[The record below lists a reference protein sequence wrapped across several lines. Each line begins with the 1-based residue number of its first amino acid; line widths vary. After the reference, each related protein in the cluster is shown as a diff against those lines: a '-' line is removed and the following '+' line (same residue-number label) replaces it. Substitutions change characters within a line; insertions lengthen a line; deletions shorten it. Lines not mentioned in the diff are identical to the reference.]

1 MALRIVAIALAVVAV
16 AFPAAVLRASD
27 APATPLA
34 YPPAPKGTVVTD
46 YFGTSVA
53 DPYRWMEDVDSPQTR
68 TWVGAERSLTES
80 YLAAIPSRARIHT
93 ELTRLW
99 NYEKMSVP
107 FHRGP
112 LYFTFRNAG
121 LQNQAVLY
129 VSQGVDGT
137 PRVLLDPN
145 TLSLDG
151 TVALAGTAVS
161 LDGRYLAY
169 ATQNAGSDWQTWR
182 VRDITS
188 GRDLPDRIEWSRYS
202 GASWTHDNKG
212 FYYGAYDRPPAGTE
226 LRAAAL
232 NQKIC
237 YHALGTT
244 QARDATVYRR
254 YDHPDWIFGADVTQD
269 GRYLVIQASSGSDK
283 YVRVFYRDLRKASN
297 PIVGLIP
304 TSRSLYSFV
313 DSVGPRFYFQTDR
326 DAPHQRLIAIS
337 LSQPREIVS
346 VIPAGPYALTNV
358 TSVGG
363 VFFAQYL
370 RDAHSVVDVFD
381 QHGKK
386 LRSVELPGIG
396 TADGFDGYR
405 RDRETYFRFFGYTTP
420 TAIYR
425 YEIATGAT
433 TLVQRV
439 TVAFDPAEYVT
450 EQIFATSKD
459 GTRVPIFL
467 SYRKG
472 TPRDGSAPTI
482 LYGYGGFDIPITP
495 YFSPSIAEWLSLG
508 GVYAQATLRGGSEYG
523 EDWHHAGMLSKKQNV
538 FDDFIAA
545 AQYLIAQK
553 VTSTPYLAIRG
564 ESNGGL
570 LVGAVE
576 VQRPGLFAAALPG
589 VGVMDMLRFDQFT
602 AGKFWVSEY
611 GSATASKEQFQALY
625 AYSPVQNIKPGTAY
639 PPTFISTADHDDRVY
654 PAHSFKFAATM
665 QAAQAGAAP
674 ILLRGETNAGHGGGK
689 PTSKIIDEEADTYAF
704 LTQALHM
711 TLPPQ

>member
-1 MALRIVAIALAVVAV
+1 MDVRIVGLVLAVVAV
-16 AFPAAVLRASD
+16 AFPAAGLRAND

-46 YFGTSVA
+46 YFGTEVA
-53 DPYRWMEDVDSPQTR
+53 DPYRWMEDVDSPATR
-68 TWVGAERSLTES
+68 AWVEAERSLTES
-80 YLAAIPSRARIHT
+80 YLAAIPSRVRIRT

-99 NYEKMSVP
+99 NYEKVSVP

-112 LYFTFRNAG
+112 LYFTFRNSG
-121 LQNQAVLY
+121 LQNQSVLY
-129 VSQGVDGT
+129 ISQGVDGT

-151 TVALAGTAVS
+151 TVALAGTTVS
-161 LDGRYLAY
+161 NDGRYLAY
-169 ATQNAGSDWQTWR
+169 AKQTSGSDWQEWR
-182 VRDITS
+182 VRDIAS
-188 GRDLPDRIEWSRYS
+188 GRDLPDRISWSRYS
-202 GASWTHDNKG
+202 SAAWTNDSKG
-212 FYYGAYDRPPAGTE
+212 FYYEAYDRPPAGTE
-226 LRAAAL
+226 LRAPAL
-232 NQKIC
+232 NQKVC
-237 YHALGTT
+237 YHLLGTT

-254 YDHPDWIFGADVTQD
+254 YDHPDWVFGADVTQD
-269 GRYLVIQASSGSDK
+269 GHYLVIEASSGSDK
-283 YVRVFYRDLRKASN
+283 FTRVFYRDLRKASN
-297 PIVGLIP
+297 PIAGLIP
-304 TSRSLYSFV
+304 TSQSYYSFV
-313 DSVGPRFYFQTDR
+313 DNAGPRLYFQTDR
-326 DAPHQRLIAIS
+326 DAPHERLVAID
-337 LSQPREIVS
+337 LARPREVAT
-346 VIPAGPYALTNV
+346 VIAAGPYALTSV

-363 VFFAQYL
+363 AFFGHYL

-381 QHGKK
+381 RQGKK
-386 LRSVELPGIG
+386 LRSVALPGIG
-396 TADGFDGYR
+396 TADGFDGFHH
-405 RDRETYFRFFGYTTP
+405 DNATYFRFFGYTTP

-425 YEIATGAT
+425 YDIASGAT

-439 TVAFDPAEYVT
+439 AVAFDPAQYVT
-450 EQIFATSKD
+450 EQVFATSKD

-467 SYRKG
+467 SHRKG
-472 TPRDGSAPTI
+472 IPRDGSAPTI

-523 EDWHHAGMLSKKQNV
+523 EDWHHAGMLTKKQNV

-553 VTSTPYLAIRG
+553 VTSAPHLAIRG

-576 VQRPGLFAAALPG
+576 LQRPELFGAALPG

-611 GSATASKEQFQALY
+611 GSATASKAQFQTLY
-625 AYSPVQNIKPGTAY
+625 AYSPVHNVKPGTAY
-639 PPTFISTADHDDRVY
+639 PPTLISTGDHDDRVY
-654 PAHSFKFAATM
+654 PAHSFKFAAAM
-665 QAAQAGAAP
+665 QAAQGGTAP
-674 ILLRGETNAGHGGGK
+674 ILLRVETNAGHGGGK
-689 PTSKIIDEEADTYAF
+689 PTSKTIDEEADAYAF

-711 TLPPQ
+711 QLP